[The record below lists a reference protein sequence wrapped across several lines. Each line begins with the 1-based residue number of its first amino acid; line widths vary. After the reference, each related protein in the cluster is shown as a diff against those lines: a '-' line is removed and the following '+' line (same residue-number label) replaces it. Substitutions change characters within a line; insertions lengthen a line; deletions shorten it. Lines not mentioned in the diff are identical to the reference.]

1 MKQLTN
7 VEEKEKIAEK
17 VKELVKLLNE
27 QIFMALPL
35 GVSIRVYQRTSF
47 SNNIPKVT
55 VYISEDI
62 KY

>member
-7 VEEKEKIAEK
+7 VEEKEKIAER

-27 QIFMALPL
+27 QVFMALPL
-35 GVSIRVYQRTSF
+35 GISVRIYQSTSF

>member
-35 GVSIRVYQRTSF
+35 GVSVRVYQHTSF